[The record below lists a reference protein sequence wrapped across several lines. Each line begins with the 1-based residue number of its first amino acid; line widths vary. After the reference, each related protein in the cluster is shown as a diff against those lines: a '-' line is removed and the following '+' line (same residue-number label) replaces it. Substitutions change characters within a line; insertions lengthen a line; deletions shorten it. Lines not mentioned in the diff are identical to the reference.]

1 VSLDAGQI
9 QPVPRIARGGRIDFL
24 SGLVTVEGAMI
35 ALIDLSNLLTQQFGD
50 EAEMS
55 GSDAK
60 AAVGSQ
66 RR

>member
-1 VSLDAGQI
+1 
-9 QPVPRIARGGRIDFL
+9 
-24 SGLVTVEGAMI
+24 MI